1 MYRLVVLPSVPV
13 TDDACENGKDL
24 AIEMDEGDD

>member
-13 TDDACENGKDL
+13 TDDACDNGKGL